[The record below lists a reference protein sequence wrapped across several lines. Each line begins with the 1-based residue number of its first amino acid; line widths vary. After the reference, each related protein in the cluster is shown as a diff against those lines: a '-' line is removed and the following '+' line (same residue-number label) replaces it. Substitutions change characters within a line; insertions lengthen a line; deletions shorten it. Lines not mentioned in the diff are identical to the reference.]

1 LVIKVIPQSELLR
14 TVNQTAVHLLEEL
27 NLCLVMMTPFRA
39 GEAGL
44 TNRPERENPEKM
56 RAEL

>member
-1 LVIKVIPQSELLR
+1 LVIKFFPQDKQAAMRLL
-14 TVNQTAVHLLEEL
+14 AEP
-27 NLCLVMMTPFRA
+27 NLSLVMMTPFRA
-39 GEAGL
+39 GKAGL